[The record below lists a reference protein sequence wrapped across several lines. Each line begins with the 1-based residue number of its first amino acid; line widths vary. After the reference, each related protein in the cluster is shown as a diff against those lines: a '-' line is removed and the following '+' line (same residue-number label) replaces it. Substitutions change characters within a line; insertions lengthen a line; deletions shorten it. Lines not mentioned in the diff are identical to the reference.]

1 MAKNAKIPSF
11 LTDRDISTPKI
22 AARQIISNNCSGAQ
36 VSAQKFAQKFIELMG
51 ESWSC
56 VELVG
61 RDGDTNAG
69 IRSKGFHHVIDDYP
83 DLRMVAR
90 QSANWSRARP
100 F

>member
-1 MAKNAKIPSF
+1 
-11 LTDRDISTPKI
+11 
-22 AARQIISNNCSGAQ
+22 
-36 VSAQKFAQKFIELMG
+36 MG

-61 RDGDTNAG
+61 RDSDTNAG